1 MAKRFN
7 DLLKFLDES
16 GYNSSITALNA
27 DASFRR
33 YYRDNEKNI
42 LIMDAPPEKGE
53 SVDRFHN
60 IQKILAAYNLSV
72 PKIYSLDRSKGFMV
86 LEDFGNDLYAKIL
99 NKSNE
104 NYYYK
109 KTLDLLI
116 ELRKRS
122 IKDPEKL
129 LTLDKYSFDKLNEE
143 AKIFFEWYIE
153 QFKGKKISDHE
164 KNSFTQI
171 LYDIYNKISPLEDTL
186 VLRDYHVENI
196 FYLSQREGV
205 KKVGLIDFQD
215 ALLGS
220 NIYDLSSLLEDVRNP
235 LDLKLK
241 ENLIQYYVERT
252 ELSIEEV
259 ILQIKF
265 FSIQRSLKII
275 GIFFR
280 LHLRDNKDKYLK
292 YLPNAFQIIKIN
304 IQDPIFTDLK
314 NWIKDLQLEDLKI

>member
-1 MAKRFN
+1 M
-7 DLLKFLDES
+7 
-16 GYNSSITALNA
+16 
-27 DASFRR
+27 
-33 YYRDNEKNI
+33 
-42 LIMDAPPEKGE
+42 
-53 SVDRFHN
+53 
-60 IQKILAAYNLSV
+60 
-72 PKIYSLDRSKGFMV
+72 
-86 LEDFGNDLYAKIL
+86 
-99 NKSNE
+99 
-104 NYYYK
+104 
-109 KTLDLLI
+109 
-116 ELRKRS
+116 
-122 IKDPEKL
+122 
-129 LTLDKYSFDKLNEE
+129 LDKYSFDKLNEE
-143 AKIFFEWYIE
+143 AKIFVEWYIE
-153 QFKGKKISDHE
+153 QSKGKKISDHE

-215 ALLGS
+215 ALIGS

-292 YLPNAFQIIKIN
+292 YLPNAFQIIKIH